1 MENGDRGW
9 RGLYQAGG
17 IGMIAAGL
25 LVLVTLPL
33 IPILIPSLAPTSVQS
48 GLESI
53 HSQSLLFGTTWG
65 LYLVSD
71 LLYLIPFP
79 ALYVVLRQQSRAA
92 ALIALIFNS
101 LFVTIDVGV
110 DIPLRLSLIG
120 LSNAY
125 AAANPAGQGAYIAT
139 AQLVMDLANN
149 TALIATFVQ
158 FSAVI
163 LVSYAMLRETPFRRS
178 AAYVGIV
185 GGIVAL
191 LFLPTFVL
199 GSPLSGLFNLAGFV
213 LLFVWSVIVGWTL
226 YRLRQQRSDS

>member
-1 MENGDRGW
+1 METEDRGW
-9 RGLYQAGG
+9 GGLYRAGG
-17 IGMIAAGL
+17 IALIVAGI
-25 LVLVTLPL
+25 LVLVTLPI
-33 IPILIPSLAPTSVQS
+33 IPMIIPSLAPASVPA
-48 GLESI
+48 GLDSI
-53 HSQSLLFGTTWG
+53 HSQGVLYGATWG

-71 LLYLIPFP
+71 LLYLIPFVT
-79 ALYVVLRQQSRAA
+79 LSVVLRPHHRVAA
-92 ALIALIFNS
+92 KIALVFNS
-101 LFVTIDVGV
+101 LFVTIDVAV
-110 DIPLRLSLIG
+110 DIPLRLSLIS

-125 AAANPAGQGAYIAT
+125 TAANPAGQGACIAT
-139 AQLVMDLANN
+139 AQLAMDLANI

-191 LFLPTFVL
+191 LFIPTFVL

-213 LLFVWSVIVGWTL
+213 LLFIWSVMVGWTL
-226 YRLRQQRSDS
+226 YRLR